1 MLQTGLRATLIG
13 LLRVY
18 KSGVSPFL
26 PSACRFYPSCSD
38 YMRESIERFG
48 AGRGL
53 WLGMKRLG
61 RCHPFSAGGVDPV
74 PECQQHD

>member
-1 MLQTGLRATLIG
+1 MFQTELRATLIG
-13 LLRVY
+13 ILRVY

-26 PSACRFYPSCSD
+26 PSACRFYPSCSE

-53 WLGMKRLG
+53 WLGVKRLG

>member
-1 MLQTGLRATLIG
+1 
-13 LLRVY
+13 
-18 KSGVSPFL
+18 
-26 PSACRFYPSCSD
+26 
-38 YMRESIERFG
+38 MRESIERFG

>member
-1 MLQTGLRATLIG
+1 MIG

>member
-13 LLRVY
+13 FLRVY